1 MKTKL
6 LLWAVVFLLS
16 KTYYAQI
23 INQQQQAVIQPGDP
37 QVEPNTL
44 LLPFTDLDKSKIETG
59 LLLDA
64 GMEFADLK
72 KYNGTPTDSSFTTSK
87 IISDVYST
95 IVMSK
100 ISSNGGTLK
109 APSDFQTEW
118 FQAQTIDLIPVA
130 GSYFKYN
137 QFSEV
142 NQMAFKNMSSSFVDG
157 RTSDIATSSLT
168 ITPQNKIIDV
178 YTNGVWQNPYEIN
191 KVFAMAPIAG
201 NHNKLNFNI
210 VFPPTLFLSN
220 FSSEVSQLQVK
231 FSDTENFQT
240 VTFGQLIPV
249 HYSSAGDY
257 TWTYKLTLTNGQV
270 LYSKN
275 KFSVTGDLEKY
286 VNQDEQN
293 QSATN
298 NLTGGS
304 SYWKIE
310 LENYQYYIPFPPTV
324 VNKPK
329 LTLYIKLKEG
339 QTQITNPF
347 IIAEGFDSGHIT
359 APRQEAG
366 DNNIET
372 FLYQNGMDNTSL
384 KSYLTGNYDIIYV
397 DWGIGT
403 DYIQNNAE
411 LLKKAIRWVNQNKI
425 GTNKNIVMG
434 QSMGGLIARYAL
446 KDMEDNGEN
455 HDTKLFISHDSP
467 HLGANT
473 PVSMQYLMR
482 NISKTFLSSPIV
494 AGINYVFTP
503 IFTGGAPVSEIFT
516 IADTPASKQMLI
528 NYVNTNYNIDNS
540 VHNTWQNTLKA
551 KGYPQLTRNV
561 AISNGSECGTDQNLQ
576 NLMSYHYVS
585 KGWFIDIIGSL
596 IGGLTL
602 DPWQVFIS
610 ILPGQSRYHYD
621 FDAYPITNLNESKQL
636 YYGKIVYKKKILWVV
651 NAQNT
656 LLSGNRNQPSNVLP
670 IDKYGGGKF
679 RFPKNSMP
687 NFIKD
692 NLTVSYFSFVPTPS
706 ALDYKFGNITLGEN
720 EYQRPYSPVDD
731 KLDIPFANFVA
742 EQIGSSESENNNHIS
757 FSPRN
762 RQFVINQLSG
772 NNQNQ
777 YLTTSYLCGSKIK
790 IGGDALLCGND
801 NVTYTTGFA
810 PTIQWSVL
818 NGSNLIDITGPSNQS
833 QISFTPKTNANGYVK
848 LQAYLAGDG
857 ASNTISKEIWIG
869 KPSFSVT
876 QINDPSYYNESHFY
890 LDGNMQYPQE
900 TTQIKWTKIS
910 SNPPTGVQLYAG
922 LNSTSGWAKGS
933 NNNWTMD
940 VKVEITNSCGTTTEL
955 VQLTPPP
962 ALPCETYTLAKDDT
976 SNSYAVLKIVE
987 PPCNSNKTVTSKQGD
1002 QYQITVANSMGTI
1015 VISKTGDT
1023 FDLQSFPTGMYVVNI
1038 SKDNEIIINQ
1048 TLMKN

>member
-329 LTLYIKLKEG
+329 LTLYIK
-339 QTQITNPF
+339 
-347 IIAEGFDSGHIT
+347 
-359 APRQEAG
+359 
-366 DNNIET
+366 
-372 FLYQNGMDNTSL
+372 
-384 KSYLTGNYDIIYV
+384 
-397 DWGIGT
+397 
-403 DYIQNNAE
+403 
-411 LLKKAIRWVNQNKI
+411 
-425 GTNKNIVMG
+425 
-434 QSMGGLIARYAL
+434 
-446 KDMEDNGEN
+446 
-455 HDTKLFISHDSP
+455 
-467 HLGANT
+467 
-473 PVSMQYLMR
+473 
-482 NISKTFLSSPIV
+482 
-494 AGINYVFTP
+494 
-503 IFTGGAPVSEIFT
+503 
-516 IADTPASKQMLI
+516 
-528 NYVNTNYNIDNS
+528 
-540 VHNTWQNTLKA
+540 
-551 KGYPQLTRNV
+551 
-561 AISNGSECGTDQNLQ
+561 
-576 NLMSYHYVS
+576 
-585 KGWFIDIIGSL
+585 
-596 IGGLTL
+596 
-602 DPWQVFIS
+602 
-610 ILPGQSRYHYD
+610 
-621 FDAYPITNLNESKQL
+621 
-636 YYGKIVYKKKILWVV
+636 
-651 NAQNT
+651 
-656 LLSGNRNQPSNVLP
+656 
-670 IDKYGGGKF
+670 
-679 RFPKNSMP
+679 
-687 NFIKD
+687 
-692 NLTVSYFSFVPTPS
+692 
-706 ALDYKFGNITLGEN
+706 
-720 EYQRPYSPVDD
+720 
-731 KLDIPFANFVA
+731 
-742 EQIGSSESENNNHIS
+742 
-757 FSPRN
+757 
-762 RQFVINQLSG
+762 
-772 NNQNQ
+772 
-777 YLTTSYLCGSKIK
+777 
-790 IGGDALLCGND
+790 
-801 NVTYTTGFA
+801 
-810 PTIQWSVL
+810 
-818 NGSNLIDITGPSNQS
+818 
-833 QISFTPKTNANGYVK
+833 
-848 LQAYLAGDG
+848 
-857 ASNTISKEIWIG
+857 
-869 KPSFSVT
+869 
-876 QINDPSYYNESHFY
+876 
-890 LDGNMQYPQE
+890 
-900 TTQIKWTKIS
+900 
-910 SNPPTGVQLYAG
+910 
-922 LNSTSGWAKGS
+922 
-933 NNNWTMD
+933 
-940 VKVEITNSCGTTTEL
+940 
-955 VQLTPPP
+955 
-962 ALPCETYTLAKDDT
+962 
-976 SNSYAVLKIVE
+976 
-987 PPCNSNKTVTSKQGD
+987 
-1002 QYQITVANSMGTI
+1002 
-1015 VISKTGDT
+1015 
-1023 FDLQSFPTGMYVVNI
+1023 
-1038 SKDNEIIINQ
+1038 
-1048 TLMKN
+1048 